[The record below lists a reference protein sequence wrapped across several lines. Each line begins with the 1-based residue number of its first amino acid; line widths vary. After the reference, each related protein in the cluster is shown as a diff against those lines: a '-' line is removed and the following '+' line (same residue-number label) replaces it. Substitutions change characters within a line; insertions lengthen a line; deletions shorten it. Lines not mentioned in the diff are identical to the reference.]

1 MDKIL
6 NMIWWPMT
14 IALIPLDA
22 GIIMHY
28 IYEEYFGIGFWTM
41 AVLYILLCASVG
53 VRIHLIEKEGR
64 K

>member
-1 MDKIL
+1 
-6 NMIWWPMT
+6 MIWWPMT
-14 IALIPLDA
+14 VAVIPLDA

-41 AVLYILLCASVG
+41 VVLYIFLCVCVG
-53 VRIHLIEKEGR
+53 ARIYLIEKEGR

>member
-1 MDKIL
+1 MNKIID
-6 NMIWWPMT
+6 MIWWPMAV
-14 IALIPLDA
+14 ALIPLDA

-28 IYEEYFGIGFWTM
+28 IYEEYFGVSFWTM

>member
-1 MDKIL
+1 MNKIL
-6 NMIWWPMT
+6 EMIWWPMT
-14 IALIPLDA
+14 VAVIPLDA

-41 AVLYILLCASVG
+41 IVLYILLCTSVG

>member
-14 IALIPLDA
+14 LALIPLDA
-22 GIIMHY
+22 GTIMNY
-28 IYEEYFGIGFWTM
+28 IHEEYFGVGFWVM

-53 VRIHLIEKEGR
+53 VRIHLIEKKG
-64 K
+64 KK

>member
-28 IYEEYFGIGFWTM
+28 IYEEYFDIHFWTM
-41 AVLYILLCASVG
+41 AVLYILLCAFIDA
-53 VRIHLIEKEGR
+53 RIYLIEKKG
-64 K
+64 KK

>member
-6 NMIWWPMT
+6 NMIWWPVT
-14 IALIPLDA
+14 VALIPLDA

-28 IYEEYFGIGFWTM
+28 IYEEYFGVNFWTM
-41 AVLYILLCASVG
+41 IVLYILLCTSVG

>member
-6 NMIWWPMT
+6 EIIWWPMT
-14 IALIPLDA
+14 LALIPLD
-22 GIIMHY
+22 GSVIIHY
-28 IYEEYFGIGFWTM
+28 IYEEYFDANFWAM

>member
-22 GIIMHY
+22 GIIIHY
-28 IYEEYFGIGFWTM
+28 IYEEYFGVGFWVM
-41 AVLYILLCASVG
+41 AVLYVLLCASAG
-53 VRIHLIEKEGR
+53 ARIYLIEKKE
-64 K
+64 KK